1 VEEKENIIASQG
13 TAAGGEETS
22 RTGSVNAQP
31 LAVEIQKDARI
42 IPIEKLDISRLMQLD
57 ACTRCGECLNWCPVY
72 DQDKREDII
81 PRTKVRDFYRII
93 KGQHGLLA
101 RILSK
106 SGLNEKVKG
115 LIRTVFRLPHV
126 TDDMITSFVT
136 NLYECSTCGQCQVVC
151 PSNID
156 TVNIWE
162 NIREA
167 IVSAGYGPLPQQT
180 PLVKSVKAYDNPWQ
194 QPRQARSKWIRR
206 AKKEGLLKEV
216 PREAKKTHPK
226 ILLFL
231 GCTAV
236 YDVNVRQIAINTVN
250 ILESLGVDYGC
261 LGDAEKCCAS
271 VMLRMGD
278 PEFERV
284 ATQNID
290 QFNSLGIE
298 TLVTSCAGCYKTIKQ
313 DYPQVKKLEFEVLH
327 TVELLKRFMD
337 KGLLSF
343 GHRIDKTVTY
353 HDPCHLGRAAGVFD
367 PPREILKS
375 IPGIKLAEMER
386 IYQYSRCCGAGGG
399 VKAGFPDIQSKM
411 AERRIREAEA
421 TGAQDLVSACP
432 FCFAGLQVGI
442 KAINSP
448 LIMSDVTSL
457 VAKAIFGV
465 NAEETAANLK
475 PE

>member
-1 VEEKENIIASQG
+1 MEDNK
-13 TAAGGEETS
+13 
-22 RTGSVNAQP
+22 SVNVPTETGVPDPGKVESHAPIICAQNQ
-31 LAVEIQKDARI
+31 LAAETRLIR
-42 IPIEKLDISRLMQLD
+42 IEKLDMVRILQLE

-72 DQDKREDII
+72 DQDQREDII
-81 PRTKVRDFYRII
+81 PRTKVRDFLRII

-101 RILSK
+101 RILRSSSAGEPIK
-106 SGLNEKVKG
+106 N
-115 LIRTVFRLPHV
+115 LIRKLFRVPLVTEETVKA
-126 TDDMITSFVT
+126 FVN

-151 PSNID
+151 PANID

-167 IVSAGYGPLPQQT
+167 IVSSGYGPLPQQV

-194 QPRQARSKWIRR
+194 QPRQARTKWIRR

-216 PREAKKTHPK
+216 PKEVKKSNPR

-250 ILESLGVDYGC
+250 IFEELGVDYGC

-284 ATQNID
+284 AKQNIE

-298 TLVTSCAGCYKTIKQ
+298 TLVTSCAGCYKTIKE
-313 DYPQVKKLEFEVLH
+313 DYPRVKGLEFEVLH
-327 TVELLKRFMD
+327 TVEFLKRLMD
-337 KGLLSF
+337 RGVLSF
-343 GHRIDKTVTY
+343 QNRVERSVTY

-367 PPREILKS
+367 APREILKA
-375 IPGIKLAEMER
+375 IPGLNLLEMER
-386 IYQYSRCCGAGGG
+386 IYEYSRCCGAGGG

-421 TGAQDLVSACP
+421 TGAQGLVSACP

-448 LIMSDVTSL
+448 LVMSDVTSL
-457 VAKAIFGV
+457 VAKALLGT
-465 NAEETAANLK
+465 NAEEAAHNLK
-475 PE
+475 AE

>member
-1 VEEKENIIASQG
+1 MEETESKIEN
-13 TAAGGEETS
+13 AAGQAPSEKPTVS
-22 RTGSVNAQP
+22 
-31 LAVEIQKDARI
+31 EIPAAGDDKPQEAAI
-42 IPIEKLDISRLMQLD
+42 IPIERLSMTRIMQLE
-57 ACTRCGECLNWCPVY
+57 ACTRCGECLKWCPVY
-72 DQDKREDII
+72 DQDQREDII
-81 PRTKVRDFYRII
+81 PRTKVRDFYRIL
-93 KGQHGLLA
+93 KGQHGLMA
-101 RILSK
+101 RLLRKI
-106 SGLNEKVKG
+106 GLGEPLKNLLRKIFFVPRVTEDTVKA
-115 LIRTVFRLPHV
+115 
-126 TDDMITSFVT
+126 FVQ

-151 PSNID
+151 PADID

-194 QPRQARSKWIRR
+194 QPRQARTKWIRR
-206 AKKEGLLKEV
+206 AKKEGLLKET
-216 PREAKKTHPK
+216 PREVKKSRPK

-250 ILESLGVDYGC
+250 VFESLGVDYGC
-261 LGDAEKCCAS
+261 LGDAERCCAS

-284 ATQNID
+284 ARQNIE

-298 TLVTSCAGCYKTIKQ
+298 TLVTSCAGCYKTIKE
-313 DYPQVKKLEFEVLH
+313 DYPKVGGLDFEVLH
-327 TVELLKRFMD
+327 TVELLDRLME
-337 KGLLSF
+337 KGAISF
-343 GHRIDKTVTY
+343 PHRVDRTVTY
-353 HDPCHLGRAAGVFD
+353 HDPCHLGRAAGVFEA
-367 PPREILKS
+367 PRRILRG
-375 IPGIKLAEMER
+375 IPGLKLVEMER

-399 VKAGFPDIQSKM
+399 VKAGFPDIQSRM

-442 KAINSP
+442 KAIGSP
-448 LIMSDVTSL
+448 LVMSDVTSL
-457 VAKAIFGV
+457 VAKALLGT
-465 NAEETAANLK
+465 NAEEAGQNIK

>member
-1 VEEKENIIASQG
+1 MEETESKMENTPGQG
-13 TAAGGEETS
+13 PSEKPAVSDMPAAGDEKPKE
-22 RTGSVNAQP
+22 A
-31 LAVEIQKDARI
+31 AM
-42 IPIEKLDISRLMQLD
+42 IPIERLSMARIMQLE
-57 ACTRCGECLNWCPVY
+57 ACTRCGECLKWCPVY
-72 DQDKREDII
+72 DQDQREDII
-81 PRTKVRDFYRII
+81 PRTKVRDFYRILR
-93 KGQHGLLA
+93 GQHGLIA
-101 RILSK
+101 RLLRK
-106 SGLNEKVKG
+106 SGMGEPLKDLLRKIFFVPKVTED
-115 LIRTVFRLPHV
+115 TVKA
-126 TDDMITSFVT
+126 FVQ

-151 PSNID
+151 PADLD

-194 QPRQARSKWIRR
+194 QPRQARTKWIRR
-206 AKKEGLLKEV
+206 AKKEGLLKET
-216 PREAKKTHPK
+216 PREVKKSRPK

-250 ILESLGVDYGC
+250 VFESLGVDYAC
-261 LGDAEKCCAS
+261 LGDAERCCAS

-284 ATQNID
+284 ARQNIE

-298 TLVTSCAGCYKTIKQ
+298 TLVTSCAGCYKTIKE
-313 DYPQVKKLEFEVLH
+313 DYPKVGGLDFEVLH
-327 TVELLKRFMD
+327 TVELLDRLMA
-337 KGLLSF
+337 KGSISF
-343 GHRIDKTVTY
+343 PHRVERIVTY

-367 PPREILKS
+367 APRRILRG
-375 IPGIKLAEMER
+375 IPGLRLVEMER

-399 VKAGFPDIQSKM
+399 VKAGFPDIQSRM

-442 KAINSP
+442 KAIGSP
-448 LIMSDVTSL
+448 LVMSDVTSL
-457 VAKAIFGV
+457 VAKALLGT
-465 NAEETAANLK
+465 NAEEAGQNIK